1 MLLQC
6 VSEAVLRHIT
16 KMSRNA
22 LGHEHVLISEDLGRG
37 ESAVF
42 RYPMM
47 TKKMG
52 TFQLDIQVQLRGVL
66 SLAQNC

>member
-6 VSEAVLRHIT
+6 VSEAVLRHIP

-37 ESAVF
+37 ESAVI
-42 RYPMM
+42 
-47 TKKMG
+47 
-52 TFQLDIQVQLRGVL
+52 IQVPNDDQEDGYF
-66 SLAQNC
+66 ST